1 MRSVWS
7 EGNPRNESG
16 GGGGERC
23 SCDAFLPGSTFP
35 VGDLVVIEQTAV
47 EISHELELEMGKVFS
62 HKGTC
67 ALKDCIIVTKNI
79 FECFFFPIKF
89 QLGEYEIKVTEY
101 EEKIVKLTAKIE
113 KMEENPDGY
122 SESERN
128 EIKIEIK
135 QVEALIVDLQL
146 SINGS
151 TAVLKSL
158 RVQVCPELKVF

>member
-1 MRSVWS
+1 MNV
-7 EGNPRNESG
+7 
-16 GGGGERC
+16 
-23 SCDAFLPGSTFP
+23 
-35 VGDLVVIEQTAV
+35 
-47 EISHELELEMGKVFS
+47 
-62 HKGTC
+62 
-67 ALKDCIIVTKNI
+67 
-79 FECFFFPIKF
+79 FFPIKF

-122 SESERN
+122 SESEQN

-135 QVEALIVDLQL
+135 QVEALIIDLQL